1 MEPYRISARAETLPP
16 YAAAPHRTD
25 PADISRSWQ
34 RCRTAGLIPEQ
45 SRLDM
50 PHYGP
55 AERRATAERNA
66 TLITQARPVM
76 AYFYSQIKDSGCV
89 MLLSDENGSLLE
101 AAGDTD
107 FCHRAAKVALTP
119 GACWAED
126 QRGTNAIG
134 TALIEGKPVV
144 VNGTEHYLRSN
155 NFLACAAA
163 PLTATSGQLLG
174 VIDISC
180 DARIYHPHTF
190 GLVRAAAQMI
200 ENRMFEIAFT
210 HHTKLRFHMSIDCL
224 GSMMEGAIAVG
235 EDGKII
241 GANRAGFAMLGLR
254 PADIGTRDAAAC
266 FDLSFEGLMDLHVQ
280 AHGRPIAVHLRQG
293 TTIHILLET
302 FHAPLRSAPTLA
314 KAPAPAGDALAALDT
329 GDAHIGKAISQL
341 RRVLGRKVPV
351 LLQGETGTG
360 KDVFARA
367 IHAAGPRALGPF
379 ITINCAALTEANF
392 EAELFGQAPDTA
404 ATRKESSQGRI
415 REAQGGTLFLDAVDD
430 MPPAMQTRLL
440 NVLEEGQ
447 VTPLGGTPVAV
458 DFLLIS
464 ALHDDIAARITAKT
478 FRPELY
484 YRLNGLTVSLPPLRD
499 RTDIAALIARILTR
513 ECHLPG
519 RQPRLSPKLESAC
532 QTYSWPGNLR
542 QLAGWLRTAC
552 LMLDEG
558 EEVIDLAH
566 LSEEAVHAL
575 AEKPARPT
583 PDASTSLRAQSDA
596 VIAEAVARAG
606 GNIAAAARHLGISRN
621 TLYRRLAVRS
631 ET

>member
-1 MEPYRISARAETLPP
+1 MEPYRISATAERLPNFG
-16 YAAAPHRTD
+16 ATNRGTD

-34 RCRTAGLIPEQ
+34 RCRTAGLTPEQ
-45 SRLDM
+45 TRMDM
-50 PHYGP
+50 PHYGQ

-66 TLITQARPVM
+66 ALIAQARPVM
-76 AYFYSQIKDSGCV
+76 GYFYSQIKDSGCV
-89 MLLSDENGSLLE
+89 MLLSDENGYLLD

-107 FCHRAAKVALTP
+107 FCSRAAKVALTP

-134 TALIEGKPVV
+134 TALIEARPVV

-163 PLTATSGQLLG
+163 PLTATSGKLLG

-266 FDLSFEGLMDLHVQ
+266 FDLTFQGLMDLYTQ
-280 AHGRPIAVHLRQG
+280 SNSRPIAVHLRQG
-293 TTIHILLET
+293 TVIHMVIET
-302 FHAPLRSAPTLA
+302 FNAPLRRPTA
-314 KAPAPAGDALAALDT
+314 VAEAPAGGDALAALDT
-329 GDAHIGKAISQL
+329 GDTHVAKAIGQL
-341 RRVLGRKVPV
+341 RRVLARNVPV

-367 IHAAGPRALGPF
+367 IHAAGPRARGPF
-379 ITINCAALTEANF
+379 VTINCAGLTDAAF
-392 EAELFGQAPDTA
+392 DTA
-404 ATRKESSQGRI
+404 AAGQALG
-415 REAQGGTLFLDAVDD
+415 AQNGTLFLDAVDD
-430 MPPAMQTRLL
+430 TPPALQARLL
-440 NVLEEGQ
+440 QLLEDAG
-447 VTPLGGTPVAV
+447 GGTAAADVQLIAAV
-458 DFLLIS
+458 
-464 ALHDDIAARITAKT
+464 HDDVAQRVAANS

-484 YRLNGLTVSLPPLRD
+484 YRLNGLTVALPPLRL
-499 RTDIAALIARILTR
+499 RGDIAALTARILAR
-513 ECHLPG
+513 ESRRPG
-519 RQPRLSPKLESAC
+519 RTPRLSPALAEAWAA
-532 QTYSWPGNLR
+532 YSWPGNLR

-552 LMLDEG
+552 LMLDDG
-558 EEVIDLAH
+558 EEVIDFAH
-566 LSEEAVHAL
+566 LSEEAALAL
-575 AEKPARPT
+575 AEKPARP
-583 PDASTSLRAQSDA
+583 AAGFSLRAQSDA
-596 VIAEAVARAG
+596 MIAEAVTQAG

-621 TLYRRLAVRS
+621 TLYRRLAVRGT
-631 ET
+631 E